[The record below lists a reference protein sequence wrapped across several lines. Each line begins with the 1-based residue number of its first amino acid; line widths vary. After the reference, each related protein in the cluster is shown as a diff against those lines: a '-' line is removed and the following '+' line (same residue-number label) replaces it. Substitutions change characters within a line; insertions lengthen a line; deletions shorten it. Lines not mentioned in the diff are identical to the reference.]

1 MSPLIEQ
8 FTYFSNTALIDSN
21 SKIFFAQSCHGLIFF
36 FLWPSSMC
44 RSKQIVFAQHLFQ
57 RLIHHRQL
65 RTVTVILR
73 VSETFF
79 TDAVENSFVLQ
90 SVQEIRWK
98 VNNFGETP
106 PRNNNT
112 THIRGFPS
120 LTHVPRIFIFFNL
133 NSDIMYCVYHINT
146 KIKGDMV

>member
-36 FLWPSSMC
+36 FFLCPD
-44 RSKQIVFAQHLFQ
+44 RVL
-57 RLIHHRQL
+57 RLTHHRQL

-79 TDAVENSFVLQ
+79 TDAVKNSFVLQ
-90 SVQEIRWK
+90 SVQEIR
-98 VNNFGETP
+98 
-106 PRNNNT
+106 
-112 THIRGFPS
+112 
-120 LTHVPRIFIFFNL
+120 
-133 NSDIMYCVYHINT
+133 
-146 KIKGDMV
+146 

>member
-36 FLWPSSMC
+36 FLWPSSTPDTSSAIKDSDSYFESFRNIFHWC
-44 RSKQIVFAQHLFQ
+44 SGEQFCFTICTRNKVKSKQ
-57 RLIHHRQL
+57 
-65 RTVTVILR
+65 
-73 VSETFF
+73 
-79 TDAVENSFVLQ
+79 
-90 SVQEIRWK
+90 
-98 VNNFGETP
+98 FGETP

-133 NSDIMYCVYHINT
+133 YSDIMYCVYHINT
-146 KIKGDMV
+146 KIKGGMV